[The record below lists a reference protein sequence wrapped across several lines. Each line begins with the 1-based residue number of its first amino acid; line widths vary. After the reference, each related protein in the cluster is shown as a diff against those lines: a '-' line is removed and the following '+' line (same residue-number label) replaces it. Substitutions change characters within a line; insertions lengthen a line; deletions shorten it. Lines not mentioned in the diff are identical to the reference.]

1 MAEINVTG
9 TTNLDVTPESEQI
22 SIGGSSV
29 DPGEQSAPV
38 GAGGYHE
45 ISIPDELFTGE
56 QSTQESD
63 TEQAVTT
70 ESEEPAETQ
79 EAEQEVSDNESEQTE
94 TVSEPDED
102 DKYVYE
108 TEDGSRYSL
117 DDIETWRK
125 DSLNRHD
132 WSKSNTE
139 KAQQLADQ
147 RRAVEPLVQ
156 LIEKIKE
163 NGDFT
168 ETLQEAIEDEMGK
181 EVGQLFQDSL
191 TMENTEL
198 PNPYQ
203 DQLLE
208 AEERLATIEA
218 ERELDNSLAQLQNT
232 FSLTSEQADD
242 VLAFAIK
249 VHEDTDRLLT
259 LEEAYKV
266 MNFDK
271 VKAEPVAEKPKPNVP
286 VNITK
291 NAGVKETASKPKTY
305 ADIDVASFFNQ

>member
-29 DPGEQSAPV
+29 DPGEQSAPA

-181 EVGQLFQDSL
+181 EAGQLFQDSL
-191 TMENTEL
+191 GMENTEL

-218 ERELDNSLAQLQNT
+218 ERELDNSLVKLQNT
-232 FSLTSEQADD
+232 FSLSSEQADE
-242 VLAFAIK
+242 VLSFAIK

>member
-70 ESEEPAETQ
+70 ESEQPAETQ

-156 LIEKIKE
+156 FIEKIKE

-181 EVGQLFQDSL
+181 EAGQLFQDSL
-191 TMENTEL
+191 GMENTEL

-218 ERELDNSLAQLQNT
+218 ERELDNSLVKLQNT
-232 FSLTSEQADD
+232 FSLSSEQADE
-242 VLAFAIK
+242 VLSFAIK

-271 VKAEPVAEKPKPNVP
+271 AKAEPVVEKKKPSVP
-286 VNITK
+286 VNVTK
-291 NAGVKETASKPKTY
+291 NAGIKETSSKPKTY

>member
-1 MAEINVTG
+1 MAEINITG
-9 TTNLDVTPESEQI
+9 TNNLDVQPESEQI
-22 SIGGSSV
+22 Y
-29 DPGEQSAPV
+29 V
-38 GAGGYHE
+38 GNNPPAQMEGTEIPSTDNYDN
-45 ISIPDELFTGE
+45 ISIPDELFSGE

-156 LIEKIKE
+156 FIEKIKE

-218 ERELDNSLAQLQNT
+218 ERELDNSLVKLQNT
-232 FSLTSEQADD
+232 FSLSSEQADE
-242 VLAFAIK
+242 VLSFAIK

>member
-9 TTNLDVTPESEQI
+9 TTNLNVTPESEQI
-22 SIGGSSV
+22 TIGSSV
-29 DPGEQSAPV
+29 DPGEQSAPTKV
-38 GAGGYHE
+38 GSYQK

-156 LIEKIKE
+156 FIEKIKE

-218 ERELDNSLAQLQNT
+218 ERELDNSLVKLQNT
-232 FSLTSEQADD
+232 FSLSSEQADE
-242 VLAFAIK
+242 VLSFAIK

>member
-1 MAEINVTG
+1 MAEINITG
-9 TTNLDVTPESEQI
+9 TNNLDVQPESEQI
-22 SIGGSSV
+22 Y
-29 DPGEQSAPV
+29 V
-38 GAGGYHE
+38 GNNPPAQMEGTEIPSTDNYDN
-45 ISIPDELFTGE
+45 ISIPDELFSGE

-70 ESEEPAETQ
+70 ESEQPAETQ
-79 EAEQEVSDNESEQTE
+79 EAEQEVSDNEPEQTE

-163 NGDFT
+163 NVDFT
-168 ETLQEAIEDEMGK
+168 ETLQEAIEDEMGT
-181 EVGQLFQDSL
+181 EAGQLFQDSL

-218 ERELDNSLAQLQNT
+218 ERELDNSLVKLQNT
-232 FSLTSEQADD
+232 FSLSSEQADE
-242 VLAFAIK
+242 VLSFAIK

-271 VKAEPVAEKPKPNVP
+271 AKAEPVVEKKKPSVP
-286 VNITK
+286 VNVTK
-291 NAGVKETASKPKTY
+291 NETSSKPKTY